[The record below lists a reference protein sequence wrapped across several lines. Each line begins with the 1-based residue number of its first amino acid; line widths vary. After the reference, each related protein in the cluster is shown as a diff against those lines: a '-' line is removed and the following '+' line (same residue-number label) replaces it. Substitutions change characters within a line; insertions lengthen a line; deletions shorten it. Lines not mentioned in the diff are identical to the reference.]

1 MAGSGIKATTQLTS
15 GAIGTYT
22 LLYTVPA
29 GNYGVYNISFSN
41 SGATP
46 ANIRLFIGASTAAV
60 SGQVASE
67 CFEFQTSVAAYG
79 VFERTG
85 LVIQA
90 GANIIISSSG
100 TTMNANIYGIE
111 TSTT

>member
-15 GAIGTYT
+15 GVIGTYT

-29 GNYGVYNISFSN
+29 GYYGVYNISFTNAS
-41 SGATP
+41 SSS
-46 ANIRLFIGASTAAV
+46 ANIRLFMGSSTAAV

-67 CFEFQTSVAAYG
+67 AYEYQTTVVANG

-85 LVIQA
+85 IVLQA
-90 GANIIISSSG
+90 GTNVVISSSG
-100 TTMNANIYGIE
+100 TAINVNIYGIE